1 MAVDTLTMT
10 RQLVAAGFDRQR
22 AEAVADALHAANRD
36 LVTKDDL
43 DRAVAP
49 LATRASLYRALWLQT
64 GAIVATVAG
73 ILAIA
78 ARLP

>member
-1 MAVDTLTMT
+1 MIVDTLTMT
-10 RQLVAAGFDRQR
+10 RQLVAAGIDRQR
-22 AEAVADALHAANRD
+22 AEAVADALQTVNRD

-49 LATRASLYRALWLQT
+49 LSTRASLYRALWLQT

-73 ILAIA
+73 IVAIA

>member
-1 MAVDTLTMT
+1 MTVDPLTTT
-10 RQLVAAGFDRQR
+10 RQPAAAGFDRQS
-22 AEAVADALHAANRD
+22 AEAVADALQAANRD

-64 GAIVATVAG
+64 GAIVATAAG

-78 ARLP
+78 A

>member
-1 MAVDTLTMT
+1 MTVDTLTMT

-22 AEAVADALHAANRD
+22 AEAVADALQAANRD

-64 GAIVATVAG
+64 GAIVAAVAG

>member
-1 MAVDTLTMT
+1 MTVDPLTMT
-10 RQLVAAGFDRQR
+10 RQPVAAGFDRQR
-22 AEAVADALHAANRD
+22 AEAVADALQAANRD

-64 GAIVATVAG
+64 GAILATAAG

-78 ARLP
+78 